1 MKNQMLPGI
10 ALIIVIAAATR
21 HPPRP
26 GKGRTG
32 AGSGAAATGR
42 PPPRLVLAGETAP
55 GTVTPDDRE
64 LHPAAAATTAVHCT
78 AGYETGGDEQ
88 PGATTRPGTAAEQ
101 MQYVFHEL
109 HADGRNASCA
119 VCNSQRWE

>member
-10 ALIIVIAAATR
+10 AMTIVITAATR
-21 HPPRP
+21 HPPRA

-32 AGSGAAATGR
+32 AVSGAVATGR
-42 PPPRLVLAGETAP
+42 PPPRLVLAGETAL

-64 LHPAAAATTAVHCT
+64 PHPAAAATTAVHST
-78 AGYETGGDEQ
+78 AGYETGDEQ
-88 PGATTRPGTAAEQ
+88 LGATTRPGTAAEQ
-101 MQYVFHEL
+101 MQYVLHEL
-109 HADGRNASCA
+109 HADGRNAICA